1 MTPPRFA
8 EFSQRDYCA
17 AAARHLLRERENRY
31 PALVEAGKL
40 EADHAD
46 LALSRARAIAAQ
58 WAWIV
63 AGPAEV
69 PWDAVNQIY
78 GFGAYNHDLVDELAT
93 AADRARVIAHRKG
106 DDRSIVF
113 ADLCDALAWH
123 QLDTGRHSMADIVW
137 QVMIERRCAR
147 PAPTE
152 HRRAA

>member
-8 EFSQRDYCA
+8 DFTQRDYLA
-17 AAARHLLRERENRY
+17 DAARHLLRERENRY

-69 PWDAVNQIY
+69 PWDEVNQIY
-78 GFGAYNHDLVDELAT
+78 GFGAYNHDLVDELAN
-93 AADRARVIAHRKG
+93 AAARARTIADRKG

-123 QLDTGRHSMADIVW
+123 QRDTGRHSMADIVW

-152 HRRAA
+152 QRRAA

>member
-8 EFSQRDYCA
+8 DFTQRDYCA
-17 AAARHLLRERENRY
+17 DAARHLLRERETRY

-40 EADHAD
+40 EADHAE
-46 LALSRARAIAAQ
+46 LALSRARTIAAQ

-69 PWDAVNQIY
+69 PWDEVNQIH

-93 AADRARVIAHRKG
+93 AADRARTIANRKG
-106 DDRSIVF
+106 DDRSIIF

-123 QLDTGRHSMADIVW
+123 QRDTGRHSMADIVW

-147 PAPTE
+147 PAPAE
-152 HRRAA
+152 KRKAA

>member
-8 EFSQRDYCA
+8 DFTQRDYCA
-17 AAARHLLRERENRY
+17 DAARHLLRERENRY

-40 EADHAD
+40 EADHAEV
-46 LALSRARAIAAQ
+46 ALSRARAITAQ

-63 AGPAEV
+63 AGPVEV
-69 PWDAVNQIY
+69 PWDDANQIY
-78 GFGAYNHDLVDELAT
+78 GFGAYNHDLVDEIAN
-93 AADRARVIAHRKG
+93 AAARARTIANRKG

-123 QLDTGRHSMADIVW
+123 QRDTGRHSMADIVW

-147 PAPTE
+147 SAPAKK
-152 HRRAA
+152 RKAA